1 MKIKKREVKTQLI
14 TLSLVLTTF
23 LSSFSYV
30 YAFGYSI
37 KELSFTHGEVQIS
50 TNIGNEQTVYN
61 HDSTDIINYLQFT
74 FDGYYTGTVKLS
86 YTYSSSNPFANIS
99 DWNVIVIGGVIL
111 SKAQSSSNSYITF
124 QVTDRNEFTV
134 IMTYNMSSSISTIN
148 AGTNTVFTFSSATS
162 SLSAITNHNE
172 VYNNVAAI
180 DAQLITANT
189 NLNSIITRLTTANGL
204 YTDILGNTNDI
215 EAYLAQL
222 TDQYANTLIEQ
233 QLGNIQLSL
242 ASMFSEQ
249 QTANSTLSDIYSSLG
264 SIDPNSS
271 DVDILT
277 AVNLISSN
285 ISGLAQNVANMYAR
299 VNEINQ
305 NVASINNKLASMQQD
320 LSGLLSTVQGI
331 DNLIDTISW
340 NSILNTTFYYSSSPT
355 ADQSEWQSNSISTN
369 DYQTLYFYIPKSGFY
384 DNKIYKIRALIY
396 GHGNLIQMKYEPY
409 GYVVGANIY
418 PRDFNLYSQ
427 YSRNEVCMYIYPDT
441 NVVMNSDS
449 VFVVIKVSAIS
460 GNIRYSKST
469 TNNYFSID
477 DDDVEYWQLLNYFQ
491 KIKQYQT
498 VNNFDASLYSKL
510 NDVID
515 AINNIQV
522 TVNVTE
528 QEITNITNNFDT
540 DIDTIHNVENNYKI
554 DFDGWNNQLQSSD
567 LSVDLSPYNSTVN
580 FLKTNITNLWS
591 NPFVNLPIIVSCL
604 CFVFMVIL
612 G

>member
-1 MKIKKREVKTQLI
+1 MKIKKRVLKTQLI
-14 TLSLVLTTF
+14 TLSLVLTF
-23 LSSFSYV
+23 LLSSFSYV
-30 YAFGYSI
+30 HAFGYSI

-74 FDGYYTGTVKLS
+74 FDGYYTGTVKLN

-99 DWNVIVIGGVIL
+99 DWNVIVIGGIIL
-111 SKAQSSSNSYITF
+111 SKAQSSSGSYITF

-134 IMTYNMSSSISTIN
+134 IMTYNMSASISTIN
-148 AGTNTVFTFSSATS
+148 AGTNTVFTFTSATS

-180 DAQLITANT
+180 DAKLVTANT

-242 ASMFSEQ
+242 ASMFTEQ
-249 QTANSTLSDIYSSLG
+249 QTANSTLNDIYTSIG

-285 ISGLAQNVANMYAR
+285 ISGLAQNVQNMYAR
-299 VNEINQ
+299 VNEIDTYIQ
-305 NVASINNKLASMQQD
+305 QINYKLSQMQQD
-320 LSGLLSTVQGI
+320 ISSLLSTLQGI

-340 NSILNTTFYYSSSPT
+340 KEINRSTYKTVYYENLTNIDNYHELSGDSSTNSSYYYGIYYSGSPLLLENSIIHFRVP
-355 ADQSEWQSNSISTN
+355 
-369 DYQTLYFYIPKSGFY
+369 
-384 DNKIYKIRALIY
+384 ALISYNDIPVLFRYNNTSLNNYADYYVYHSRTYTDVYLFNVNAAVLNGNKNAFLYNNVSYWY
-396 GHGNLIQMKYEPY
+396 GSDSSRLKFEYINPDDIEYWTLLSYMQQMK
-409 GYVVGANIY
+409 
-418 PRDFNLYSQ
+418 Q
-427 YSRNEVCMYIYPDT
+427 YT
-441 NVVMNSDS
+441 
-449 VFVVIKVSAIS
+449 
-460 GNIRYSKST
+460 
-469 TNNYFSID
+469 
-477 DDDVEYWQLLNYFQ
+477 
-491 KIKQYQT
+491 T

-510 NDVID
+510 NDIID

-528 QEITNITNNFDT
+528 QQITNITYNFDN
-540 DIDTIHNVENNYKI
+540 DINTIHNVENNYKL
-554 DFDGWNNQLQSSD
+554 DFDGWNNQLPSSD
-567 LSVDLSPYNSTVN
+567 LAVDLTPYNSTMN
-580 FLKTNITNLWS
+580 FIKANITNLWS